1 MTEALNPSDFIERW
15 SKSGGSEQANSQLFL
30 AELCDVLGVS
40 RPEPATPEN
49 EANTYSFERKVFIPR
64 GGSIFTEKAVLSLNQ
79 SREKTKA
86 FPFPCPV

>member
-49 EANTYSFERKVFIPR
+49 EANRTQSFYSPR
-64 GGSIFTEKAVLSLNQ
+64 
-79 SREKTKA
+79 
-86 FPFPCPV
+86 